1 MGKALLCD
9 YKLDELTEIFFKDGG
24 RLPPETNLYR
34 AHIQMEEVRL
44 TGISYEYG
52 EVEPNI
58 QCVAAPIRVDDRV
71 VAALGII
78 LPTFRMNLEKA
89 AHATKALQIS
99 TRKIENVLSVS
110 DENLDEIFSQNGFK
124 NL

>member
-1 MGKALLCD
+1 
-9 YKLDELTEIFFKDGG
+9 
-24 RLPPETNLYR
+24 
-34 AHIQMEEVRL
+34 MEEVRL